1 MWRCG
6 GDGQVVGNAVEAGTY
21 YAKVSTR
28 DDHVIADLVE
38 VEVVARLGELSE
50 VVIEPLPSTEAGV
63 SAAVRFHL
71 QDGFDNIIMDD
82 HSADIVVSVFETN
95 SETPASYISAPWF
108 DAASGEYLV
117 SFLAGAPVQYTV
129 SVTETTAAKTA
140 ARTFNKERPTWRELL
155 TGAVPEEVRRFEAGA
170 AADPTTGDVYLWGG
184 ASAEKGY
191 LNDAWVLRGAD
202 PTAMP
207 APGAPVP
214 TVLAYRR
221 LVTVAA
227 AEDVLVDSVVEVT
240 VNTAALIAAGKMHH
254 GCRDIYFT
262 MPGNGDYLNYY
273 VDTFAARGCNTA
285 STVIYLAVPAGTLM
299 GGSELMVEMY
309 YGAPGHYWPN
319 THSNPS
325 AVFAFYEGFEDGTAG
340 AFAAVQPCTLD
351 PSEEPGFVV
360 EAFSE
365 AYAGSYA
372 LHAPVGVRAVLSAP
386 LAAGLEDF
394 MLRAWFWDSNAH
406 EAAHFVSPDY
416 GGCGATAGADTLLP
430 DGGPLTARS
439 TAVGAYTL
447 SHPTKYAVS
456 SPWQSSGLDARR
468 SAQWHRL
475 EVMSTHEGGLSVSID
490 GAVVKTADHITLD
503 KVLLSTG
510 YSADGEGHAFL
521 ADAHAYFDEI
531 SVVPLTMCAAGADC
545 VTATLEGA
553 EEGVVKYVADM
564 AWEPVASSA
573 DMPPPPARYGFTMV
587 PHATGAYMFG
597 GERSSYAFNDVWR
610 FDWGQKAWSF
620 VPPKSNTAP
629 QPRFDHSAAVSGD
642 TMWVYGGRTGAGEV
656 LSDVW
661 ALDLPTGA
669 WTRLAETTPMG
680 ARFGHSATFTGDGND
695 GLMYMYGGYAP
706 DAGFSSAFFR
716 CGLAADGTLEC
727 EDIANGCPDVATP
740 AAARVSGVGLTPRSG
755 QSMVPSATGLL
766 LFGGSDD
773 TDVEP
778 AGVYTFVPA
787 TCAWSRTN
795 VAAGEAQGSSRVVGD
810 ITRHDHAA
818 VKLTAWMFVQGGVTG
833 GGFESSTYVLAAP

>member
-1 MWRCG
+1 M
-6 GDGQVVGNAVEAGTY
+6 VGNAVSAGTY

-28 DDHVIADLVE
+28 DDHVIAEAVE

-50 VVIEPLPSTEAGV
+50 VIIEPLPATEAGV

-71 QDGFDNIIMDD
+71 QDGFDNVIMDD

-95 SETPASYISAPWF
+95 SETPASHISAPWF
-108 DAASGEYLV
+108 DAATGEYLV

-129 SVTETTAAKTA
+129 SVTETTATKTA
-140 ARTFNKERPTWRELL
+140 ARTFTKERPTWRELL
-155 TGAVPEEVRRFEAGA
+155 TAGGDVPEEVRRFEAGA

-202 PTAMP
+202 PASASM
-207 APGAPVP
+207 PGAPAP

-221 LVTVAA
+221 IVSVSSVEDV
-227 AEDVLVDSVVEVT
+227 AEDAVVEVT

-262 MPGNGDYLNYY
+262 LPGNGDYLNYY
-273 VDTFAARGCNTA
+273 VDSFATRGCGTA
-285 STVIYLAVPAGTLM
+285 ATVVYLSLPGGVLTAG
-299 GGSELMVEMY
+299 GELAVEMY

-319 THSNPS
+319 PYSNPS

-340 AFAAVQPCTLD
+340 AFAPVEPC
-351 PSEEPGFVV
+351 SMEPAEGGDGFVV
-360 EAFSE
+360 EEFAE
-365 AYAGSYA
+365 AYAGRYA

-386 LAAGLEDF
+386 FAAAAPLEDF
-394 MLRAWFWDSNAH
+394 LLRAWFWDSNAH

-416 GGCGATAGADTLLP
+416 GGCGATAGADALLP
-430 DGGPLTARS
+430 AGGPLTARS

-456 SPWQSSGLDARR
+456 SPWQSSGLDERR

-475 EVMSTHEGGLSVSID
+475 EVMSTHEGGLTVSID
-490 GAVVKTADHITLD
+490 GAVVKAADAIALD

-531 SVVPLTMCAAGADC
+531 SVVPLTACAAAADGEDC
-545 VTATLEGA
+545 ITVALAGGEQ
-553 EEGVVKYVADM
+553 GVAKYVADM
-564 AWEPVASSA
+564 SWAPVASPPEA
-573 DMPPPPARYGFTMV
+573 PPPPARYGFSLV
-587 PHATGAYMFG
+587 SHPTGAFMFG

-610 FDWGQKAWSF
+610 FDWASQSWAY
-620 VPPKSNTAP
+620 VPPRSNTAP
-629 QPRFDHSAAVSGD
+629 PPRFDHSAAVSGD

-661 ALDLPTGA
+661 ALDLTTGE
-669 WTRLAETTPMG
+669 WSRLAESTPMG
-680 ARFGHSATFTGDGND
+680 ARFGHAATFTGDADD
-695 GLMYMYGGYAP
+695 GSMYVYGGYAP
-706 DAGFSSAFFR
+706 GAGFSSEFFR
-716 CGLAADGTLEC
+716 CGLAADGSLEC
-727 EDIANGCPDVATP
+727 LDIADGCPDVATP
-740 AAARVSGVGLTPRSG
+740 AAARVSGVGLTPRTG
-755 QSMVPSATGLL
+755 HSMVPAATGLL

-773 TDVEP
+773 TDNEP
-778 AGVYTFVPA
+778 AGVYAFVPA

-795 VAAGEAQGSSRVVGD
+795 VAAGEAQGGERVVGD

-818 VKLTAWMFVQGGVTG
+818 VKLTAWMAVQGGVTG
-833 GGFESSTYVLAAP
+833 GGFEAGTFVLAAP